1 MADPLIRA
9 PAGLLALALLGLPA
23 VAAAQPMAD
32 PTRPPTASPA
42 ADAAAPAG
50 YGTPVLQSV
59 ILRSGQKPRA
69 LISGELVE
77 QGGKYGDMRVVKIT
91 ADTAILRGASGRVIL
106 ALTPEASKRPAKP
119 AKAQAGTTK

>member
-1 MADPLIRA
+1 MADPVIRA
-9 PAGLLALALLGLPA
+9 TARRLMFALLGLPA
-23 VAAAQPMAD
+23 IAAAQPMAD
-32 PTRPPTASPA
+32 PTRPPNVSPA
-42 ADAAAPAG
+42 ADAAAPAA
-50 YGTPVLQSV
+50 YGAPVLQSV

-77 QGGKYGDMRVVKIT
+77 QGGKFGDMRVVKIT
-91 ADTAILRGASGRVIL
+91 ADTAILRGASGRVTL